1 MSRIRY
7 YIRAMRLRTLP
18 LSLAG
23 VSLGI
28 FLAAADYHVRWEVVL
43 FTVLTTLSLQMLSN
57 VSNELGDALRGT
69 DREDR
74 QGPSYSLSS
83 GLLSKRDFKFMIW
96 MYALLS
102 VGFGLALIWFSFGTL
117 LSLEAIL
124 LMILGATAISGAMRY
139 TLGSNPYGYR
149 GLGDIYVFI
158 FFGIVAVLGSYFVAA
173 HEIRTWYLLL
183 PATSMGLFSVAVLN
197 VNNIRDMET
206 DAATRRT
213 IPVRI
218 GEKWAKVYQTALIAG
233 GWICMFLYAHSRM
246 FSIWHYLFVLTLPLF
261 AVHVAGVWKGH
272 GKTLDPMLP
281 LLVMS
286 TFLFAVLG
294 GAGFVVYLCTSGI
307 FQL

>member
-23 VSLGI
+23 VALGI

-102 VGFGLALIWFSFGTL
+102 AGFGLALIWFSFGTL

-139 TLGSNPYGYR
+139 TLGSNPYGYC

-272 GKTLDPMLP
+272 GKTLDPMLS

>member
-1 MSRIRY
+1 
-7 YIRAMRLRTLP
+7 MRLRTLP

>member
-102 VGFGLALIWFSFGTL
+102 AGFGLALIWFSFGTL

-246 FSIWHYLFVLTLPLF
+246 FSIWHYLFFLTLPLF